1 MHHVR
6 NVGNQNW
13 KCQQLTI
20 NLTGI
25 NCKSLSNCLKHA
37 VKISCCKLVLK
48 INIPLSLMKI
58 ILRKKIVAVTFCT
71 VAGIIRNLNVDI

>member
-6 NVGNQNW
+6 NVRNQNW

-25 NCKSLSNCLKHA
+25 NCKSLSNCLKYD
-37 VKISCCKLVLK
+37 VKISFWKLVLR
-48 INIPLSLMKI
+48 INIQLSPMKT
-58 ILRKKIVAVTFCT
+58 ILPNGNRGGYI
-71 VAGIIRNLNVDI
+71 